1 MRPIVHSE
9 GMTNSEWAAF
19 LSVTALLT
27 LTPGAD
33 TALVTRNTLARGRR
47 AAFRTT
53 LGISAG
59 CLTHATLSALGLSAI
74 LNQSATVYGFVK
86 LAGALYLIYVGM
98 SGLWG
103 AWRPK
108 VTPAAVE
115 AAAQDSSFREGLLT
129 NLLNPKVGI
138 FYLSFL
144 PQFIQPEQNL
154 LLWSVGLAT
163 LHNAMGIAWLNFY
176 AALIARAQRSF
187 LGSAGLVRW
196 LEGATG
202 ALLTA
207 LGIRLAFDDSHR

>member
-1 MRPIVHSE
+1 
-9 GMTNSEWAAF
+9 MTNPEWAAF

-74 LNQSATVYGFVK
+74 LNQSAGIYGVVK
-86 LAGALYLIYVGM
+86 LAGALYLIYVGL

-108 VTPAAVE
+108 TQTPSAVE
-115 AAAQDSSFREGLLT
+115 VATRDSSFREGLLT

-144 PQFIQPEQNL
+144 PQFIHPEQNL

-163 LHNAMGIAWLNFY
+163 LHNLMGIAWLNFY

-187 LGSAGLVRW
+187 LGSTTLVRW

-202 ALLTA
+202 VLLTA
-207 LGIRLAFDDSHR
+207 LGLRLAFDDHR